1 MTSPT
6 PPPIRGFSHPWVY
19 SVTKTDGKITFQV
32 EVTDF
37 KPTAKD
43 IGISGDIEISGQ
55 ATQVNG
61 AFARISC
68 ITNMT
73 DSFKGTGD
81 DADRDFVNVE
91 ATPIGE
97 QSFTEDED
105 VTVFV
110 QVSKVWVTVLGAG
123 VEVEGPGTGP
133 IERPTWG
140 IHIADAHSSAQEGSY

>member
-1 MTSPT
+1 MTSPILT
-6 PPPIRGFSHPWVY
+6 PGFSHPWVY

-81 DADRDFVNVE
+81 DKDRDFVNVE

-123 VEVEGPGTGP
+123 VELGQGSAQGST
-133 IERPTWG
+133 ERPTWG
-140 IHIADAHSSAQEGSY
+140 IHRADAHSSAHGGSS

>member
-1 MTSPT
+1 MP
-6 PPPIRGFSHPWVY
+6 HPWVY

-37 KPTAKD
+37 KPTA
-43 IGISGDIEISGQ
+43 GDIEISGQ

-61 AFARISC
+61 ALARISC

-73 DSFKGTGD
+73 AAFKGKGD

-91 ATPIGE
+91 ATPTGE
-97 QSFTEDED
+97 HSFTEGED

-110 QVSKVWVTVLGAG
+110 QVAKVWVTVLA
-123 VEVEGPGTGP
+123 PGTEDPVDSTVQGKEP
-133 IERPTWG
+133 NERPTWG
-140 IHIADAHSSAQEGSY
+140 KHKADAHTSAQEGNY